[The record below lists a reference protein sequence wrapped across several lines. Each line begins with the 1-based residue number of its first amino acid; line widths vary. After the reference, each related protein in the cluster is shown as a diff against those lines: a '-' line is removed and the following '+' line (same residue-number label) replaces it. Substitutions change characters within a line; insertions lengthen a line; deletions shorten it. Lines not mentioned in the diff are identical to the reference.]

1 VVFLFRDNSLVVL
14 VLLLLLSL
22 GVHAHFFVIPPMLST
37 GDDGMLSTLLRRFLS
52 HTPAWALIW
61 IYHGLIL
68 LQAIQLNLLL
78 NNLKMLHTNAFT
90 TAMAY
95 ILFTGFFPE
104 WSVLSPALIANSLV
118 MLVFTMLTKLYNH
131 GSPKSLLFNT
141 GLLIS
146 LAVMAY
152 HPTAIMVLVVL
163 FALAVVRPFRPAEW
177 VVLLMGIILP
187 YYFLGSALFLTN
199 QLEAINDYLPDIG
212 FFLEVVKGADEWYWG
227 AVALFCLIVL
237 NGFYHWQWQN
247 ARMVIQIRKSWSVL
261 IVMLILLLP
270 VPLIFN
276 GADIH
281 AAILLLVPAAAFA
294 SCGFLYPKRL
304 LIPNLLFWLAVVIIV
319 HNNWVLVKN

>member
-1 VVFLFRDNSLVVL
+1 LIVI

-22 GVHAHFFVIPPMLST
+22 GVHAHFFIMPPMLST
-37 GDDGMLSTLLRRFLS
+37 GDDGVLSILLRRFFS

-61 IYHGLIL
+61 IYHALVL

-78 NNLKMLHTNAFT
+78 NNFKMLQSNAFT

-104 WSVLSPALIANSLV
+104 WSVLSPALLANSLV
-118 MLVFTMLTKLYNH
+118 MLVFTMLTRLYNH

-177 VVLLMGIILP
+177 VVLLMGVFLP
-187 YYFLGSALFLTN
+187 YYFMAAYLFLTN
-199 QLEAINDYLPDIG
+199 QLSLIKDYLPGIG
-212 FFLEVVKGADEWYWG
+212 FYLDVVQGADIWYWS
-227 AVALFCLIVL
+227 AVGIFSLILL
-237 NGFYHWQWQN
+237 NGFYYWQWQN

-261 IVMLILLLP
+261 MVMLLLLLP
-270 VPLIFN
+270 VPLIFI